1 MRLQI
6 FFAIGTKIMEKREV
20 HPSKKMGVRTQSLR
34 SSPER
39 RGRREAESLQVWC
52 RRSDGADV
60 ATKDDYSSPRLL
72 LN

>member
-1 MRLQI
+1 
-6 FFAIGTKIMEKREV
+6 MEKREV
-20 HPSKKMGVRTQSLR
+20 HPTKKMGVLAQSPR

-52 RRSDGADV
+52 RRGDGADV
-60 ATKDDYSSPRLL
+60 ATKDDYCPPRLL